1 MDVIARALAL
11 AALLYA
17 AAAPAQADFEFSDD
31 GEPAFL
37 TGGAGVAGAFDGET
51 PGYFRIE
58 ARAAEKLWVV
68 RPFIGLEAS
77 HEGASYLYAGLAG
90 DIFIGRR
97 LVLTPNLAFG
107 WWRDGGSLELG
118 FDLQFRSGFEFAYRF
133 DDRSRLGFAFHHH
146 SNANLGDS
154 NPGTETA
161 MLQYSLPFDRL
172 AAW

>member
-1 MDVIARALAL
+1 MVMMRALAL
-11 AALLYA
+11 IAILLA
-17 AAAPAQADFEFSDD
+17 AAGPARADFEFSND

-37 TGGAGVAGAFDGET
+37 IGGAGVAGAFDGDT

-58 ARAAEKLWVV
+58 ARAAERLWVA
-68 RPFIGLEAS
+68 RPFVGLEAS
-77 HEGASYLYAGLAG
+77 TGGASYLYAGLAG
-90 DIFIGRR
+90 DIFLGRR

-118 FDLQFRSGFEFAYRF
+118 YALQFRSGFEFAYRF

-161 MLQYSLPFDRL
+161 MLQYSLPLDG
-172 AAW
+172 W